1 MVYVKCDSC
10 QGKGHISG
18 KACSKCTGM
27 GRVDTLLKPMT
38 GKPKKRKE
46 R

>member
-27 GRVDTLLKPMT
+27 GRVDSILKPMT
-38 GKPKKRKE
+38 GKPKKRKL

>member
-1 MVYVKCDSC
+1 MVYLKCDSC

-27 GRVDTLLKPMT
+27 GRVDTILKPMT
-38 GKPKKRKE
+38 GKPKKRKL